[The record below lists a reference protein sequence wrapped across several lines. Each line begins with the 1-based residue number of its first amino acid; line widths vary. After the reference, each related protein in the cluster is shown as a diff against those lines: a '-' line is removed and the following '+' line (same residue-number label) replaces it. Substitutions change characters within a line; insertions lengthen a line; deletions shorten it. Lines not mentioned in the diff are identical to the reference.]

1 VTVRVLVCDDH
12 AMLAASLAVHLRD
25 RGHTVRVVTRPPD
38 AVAALTAC
46 SYDVCLLGLRLSP
59 DPLIGMSTVAA
70 VREASPASAIV
81 LLTSAVTPRIRTAAL
96 RSGAHRVADKGVS
109 LGSLDKLLAEAGD
122 ARRQA
127 PPPGCAIPSRGR
139 VTKREREVLDLIAR
153 GLTSGEIAST
163 LRISTHTVRS
173 HLQSA
178 RAKLAA
184 RNRLEAV
191 AATTWSL
198 SEG

>member
-1 VTVRVLVCDDH
+1 
-12 AMLAASLAVHLRD
+12 
-25 RGHTVRVVTRPPD
+25 
-38 AVAALTAC
+38 
-46 SYDVCLLGLRLSP
+46 
-59 DPLIGMSTVAA
+59 
-70 VREASPASAIV
+70 
-81 LLTSAVTPRIRTAAL
+81 
-96 RSGAHRVADKGVS
+96 
-109 LGSLDKLLAEAGD
+109 
-122 ARRQA
+122 
-127 PPPGCAIPSRGR
+127 

-153 GLTSGEIAST
+153 GLTSGEIANT

-198 SEG
+198 SAEG